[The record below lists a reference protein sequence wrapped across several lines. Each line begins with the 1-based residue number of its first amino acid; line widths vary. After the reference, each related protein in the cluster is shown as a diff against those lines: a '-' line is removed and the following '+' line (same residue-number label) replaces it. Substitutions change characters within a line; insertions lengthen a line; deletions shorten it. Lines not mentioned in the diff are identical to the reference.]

1 MTACEFRAFLDRLDE
16 IRSRWIQ
23 RATVLLMLGTLIVAA
38 IRWPAQV
45 AHELG
50 LDSLLGVAVDLLALG
65 VVVVFF
71 VSGWV
76 RRGK

>member
-1 MTACEFRAFLDRLDE
+1 MTACEFRAILDRLDE

-23 RATVLLMLGTLIVAA
+23 RIIVVLMLGTLIFAA
-38 IRWPAQV
+38 IHWPAEV
-45 AHELG
+45 AHEVG
-50 LDSLLGVAVDLLALG
+50 LDSLLGIAVDVLALG

-71 VSGWV
+71 ASGWV